1 MAGRFGAVLTAM
13 ATPFLED
20 GSLDLEGARLLA
32 RHLFEHGTEAIVA
45 AGTTGESPV
54 LSHDEKQALFET
66 VAEVA
71 HAQGKR
77 VICGTGTF
85 NTAESVAL
93 TQMAAACGADGILIV
108 TPYYS
113 KPPQQ
118 AIVEHFR
125 TIADSTDLPII
136 AYNIPGRTGT
146 RIAHDTLLEMAEIP
160 NIAGVKDSTGDI
172 DGVAKLIA
180 AAPDGFDVYCGDDWA
195 TFAFVC
201 LGGAGIISVAAH
213 LVGDDIVEMVAL
225 IEKGEIAGARAIHQK
240 LSPLYDALFCTSSP
254 IPLKGALRL
263 LGLPGGPLRPP
274 LLDATDAELAIVEKA
289 LRGVGVL

>member
-13 ATPFLED
+13 ATPFHED
-20 GSLDLEGARLLA
+20 GSLDLEGTRRLA
-32 RHLFEHGTEAIVA
+32 GHLFDHGTEAIVA
-45 AGTTGESPV
+45 AGTTGESPT
-54 LSHDEKQALFET
+54 LSHDEKKALFET

-71 HAQGKR
+71 HARGKR

-85 NTAESVAL
+85 NTAESIEL
-93 TQMAAACGADGILIV
+93 TRMAGACGADGILIV

-113 KPPQQ
+113 KPPQR

-125 TIADSTDLPII
+125 MIADATDLPIL

-146 RIAHDTLLEMAEIP
+146 RIAHDTLLAMAEIP
-160 NIAGVKDSTGDI
+160 NIAGVKDSTGDL

-201 LGGAGIISVAAH
+201 AGGAGVISVAAH
-213 LVGDDIVEMVAL
+213 LVGEDIVEMVAL
-225 IEKGEIAGARAIHQK
+225 IEKGDTQGARAIHQK
-240 LSPLYDALFCTSSP
+240 LSPLFDALFCTSSP

-263 LGLPGGPLRPP
+263 MGLPGGPLRPP
-274 LLDATDAELAIVEKA
+274 LFDATEAEMAIVEKA
-289 LRGVGVL
+289 MRGAGVL